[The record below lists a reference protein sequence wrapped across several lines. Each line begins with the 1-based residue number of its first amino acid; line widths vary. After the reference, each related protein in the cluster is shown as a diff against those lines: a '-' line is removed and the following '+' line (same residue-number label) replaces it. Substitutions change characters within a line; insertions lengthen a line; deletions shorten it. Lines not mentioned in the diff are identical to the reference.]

1 MPETQFQVLLAP
13 VGDGACASYHVSFL
27 YIPFFWFK
35 HKQKMLVGSHQTTP
49 LMYRDWIL
57 FPRKFKDEAR
67 IRHPWVVPE
76 LVISLPLIFLL
87 QPNQT
92 AFESSKYEAEDVR
105 LTFHTIPLPAPSAP
119 AAKPAY
125 DQNWIWSLDQAGMA
139 RNIATDKKYRNSGV
153 PLRFE
158 RSSWPVGLL
167 RCATRI
173 WPKHRKAER
182 PRTKTTALL
191 GETDFF
197 LLMGARLAISIHT
210 SFASEVHLVGWS
222 FT

>member
-13 VGDGACASYHVSFL
+13 VGDGAYASHHVSFL
-27 YIPFFWFK
+27 YISFLWFK

-67 IRHPWVVPE
+67 IRHTWVVPE

-92 AFESSKYEAEDVR
+92 AFESSKYEAEDAR

-125 DQNWIWSLDQAGMA
+125 DLNWIWSLDQAGMA

-153 PLRFE
+153 PVKVWEIFLARWVAALRNKNLAE
-158 RSSWPVGLL
+158 
-167 RCATRI
+167 A
-173 WPKHRKAER
+173 PKGRKAEN
-182 PRTKTTALL
+182 KDHSII
-191 GETDFF
+191 GWDGFF
-197 LLMGARLAISIHT
+197 
-210 SFASEVHLVGWS
+210 SF
-222 FT
+222 